1 MIRWIPCRAIAAAG
15 LLLGAFGG
23 LAAMAQVAVN
33 DEPGV
38 VRLSPAERD
47 TALDSV
53 MARDSELPIFG
64 GGNRQVHGEIGAM
77 IGTGGARGIFG
88 TAAVPLGD
96 TGMAV
101 FSFEN
106 SHYGRLR

>member
-1 MIRWIPCRAIAAAG
+1 MIRWISRYAMAAG
-15 LLLGAFGG
+15 LLVGAFGG
-23 LAAMAQVAVN
+23 SVAMAQAAAS

-53 MARDSELPIFG
+53 MNRDSELPIFG
-64 GGNRQVHGEIGAM
+64 GADRQVHGEIGAM

-106 SHYGRLR
+106 SRYGRLR